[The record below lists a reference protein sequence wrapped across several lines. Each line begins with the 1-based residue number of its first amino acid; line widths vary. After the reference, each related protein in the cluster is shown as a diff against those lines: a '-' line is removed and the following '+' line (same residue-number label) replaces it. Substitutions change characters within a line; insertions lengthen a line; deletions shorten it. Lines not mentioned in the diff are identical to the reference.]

1 MTVEDLRA
9 AIRALLDSHPEIE
22 PSRAGHVAHAERYR
36 VRNGANIGLETKG
49 ARHQNLFVE
58 AGAVSLS
65 RLKDI
70 DHQAY
75 AAADYAVSKPNH
87 DLFHADAFGRVDIIR
102 FKVSNL
108 WEAVRILTEVAG
120 DGAPR

>member
-1 MTVEDLRA
+1 VSGEDLRA
-9 AIRALLDSHPEIE
+9 AIRVLLDSHANIE

-36 VRNGANIGLETKG
+36 ALNGANIGLEPKG

-58 AGAVSLS
+58 ARAIRLS
-65 RLKDI
+65 RLNDI
-70 DHQAY
+70 DHKAY

-102 FKVSNL
+102 FKVSDL
-108 WEAVRILTEVAG
+108 WQAVRILTEVAG